1 MPTMDRTICTD
12 FLVGRPS
19 YLEGAARLFDFG
31 GSLDTYNVSRTPQ
44 EADARALR
52 SDFAMIGKDLRNALE
67 SSKPTPN
74 PR

>member
-1 MPTMDRTICTD
+1 MDRTICTD

-52 SDFAMIGKDLRNALE
+52 SDFAIIGNDLQKIIGSQKTR
-67 SSKPTPN
+67 
-74 PR
+74 